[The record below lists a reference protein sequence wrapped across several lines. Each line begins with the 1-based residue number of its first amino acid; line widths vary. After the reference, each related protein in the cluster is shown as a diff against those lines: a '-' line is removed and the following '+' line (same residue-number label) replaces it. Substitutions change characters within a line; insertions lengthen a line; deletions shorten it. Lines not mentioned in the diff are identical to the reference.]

1 MRKYIIKIICILIV
15 SLSIILSG
23 CSSTN
28 LEQMEKITD
37 SETLQDEVNT
47 SSTINANI
55 SKKEFKEI
63 SVDEAY
69 KIFTST
75 EDYLFIDVRSR
86 ESYDESHVEG
96 AISIPVSEIKD
107 NLNKIPKDKIIIVY
121 CAGTGC
127 DISSTAAEV
136 LVQNGFTQV
145 YKMGGLGIHEWIE
158 KGYLF
163 E

>member
-15 SLSIILSG
+15 ALSVILSG

-28 LEQMEKITD
+28 LAQMEKITD

-55 SKKEFKEI
+55 SEKEFKEI

-69 KIFTST
+69 KIFISI
-75 EDYLFIDVRSR
+75 EDYLFIDVRLK

-96 AISIPVSEIKD
+96 AISIPGDTVK
-107 NLNKIPKDKIIIVY
+107 
-121 CAGTGC
+121 CCG
-127 DISSTAAEV
+127 
-136 LVQNGFTQV
+136 
-145 YKMGGLGIHEWIE
+145 
-158 KGYLF
+158 
-163 E
+163 